1 MMNDKLVKELDEIT
15 KLYYENDREQFEK
28 SLINIWT
35 KTMGYT
41 PNLRQPKTYNEKLL
55 HMYLKV
61 DQSKILEIVDKISF
75 KKWLIKHR
83 LYQYQ
88 VPTLAVFNR
97 QNQITLLDLNKF
109 TKPYIIKLNNSTENE
124 DLYIVRE
131 TTSQAELMQIV
142 VHFNDILL
150 NKKVNEPRNFYETW
164 CYSQIKPQVLVEPLL
179 GKQTLV
185 ADYKIF
191 YFEEEQF
198 CLYMNKDEIEKKN
211 WNWDFLKSNIFDLK
225 NNKSILN
232 DETINFDFSEIK
244 SVCQKIYQ
252 ILKDDFKHFRVDF
265 YYVDHRLYIGEI
277 TFNTSNA
284 FFTFWDDPQWRQK
297 DLEWGKY
304 WK

>member
-1 MMNDKLVKELDEIT
+1 MITDKLIKELNEIT
-15 KLYYENDREQFEK
+15 RLYYKNDRNQFKK
-28 SLINIWT
+28 SLINIWS

-41 PNLRQPKTYNEKLL
+41 PNLQDPKTYNEKLL
-55 HMYLKV
+55 YMYLNT

-88 VPTLAVFNR
+88 VPTLAIFNR

-109 TKPYIIKLNNSTENE
+109 PKPYIIKLNNSTENE
-124 DLYIVRE
+124 DLYIIRE
-131 TTSQAELMQIV
+131 TTSQAELTQIIT
-142 VHFNDILL
+142 HFNNILL
-150 NKKVNEPRNFYETW
+150 NKKINHPRNFYETW
-164 CYSQIKPQVLVEPLL
+164 CYSQIKPQVLIEPLL

-191 YFEEEQF
+191 CFAQEQF
-198 CLYMNKDEIEKKN
+198 CLYMNKDEIEKNN

-232 DETINFDFSEIK
+232 HEIINFDFSEIK
-244 SVCQKIYQ
+244 DVCQKIYEV
-252 ILKDDFKHFRVDF
+252 LKNDFKHFRIDF

-277 TFNTSNA
+277 TFNTSHA
-284 FFTFWDDPQWRQK
+284 FFTFWDDPQWKQK
-297 DLEWGKY
+297 DIEWGKY